1 MTTSIPDAHL
11 YARASLFR
19 VLDRSYRATQKA
31 FDTVKDAPSGD
42 SDRNR
47 RYDAMN
53 QLNDARGEAAQ
64 MMFEL
69 PARTVEGVLEKLK
82 IAYQANG
89 DGPGTDSGEVAL
101 SAFQDLEDPWMAGII
116 RDLERLVGEGRL

>member
-19 VLDRSYRATQKA
+19 VLDRSFHAAEKA
-31 FDTVKDAPSGD
+31 FDSVKDAPSGD
-42 SDRNR
+42 SDRDR
-47 RYDAMN
+47 RYDAKS

-64 MMFEL
+64 MVFES
-69 PARTVEGVLEKLK
+69 PAKTAEGVLEKLR

-89 DGPGTDSGEVAL
+89 DGPGTDTGDVDL
-101 SAFQDLEDPWMAGII
+101 SVFQDLEDPWMASII
-116 RDLERLVGEGRL
+116 RDLERLVGEG